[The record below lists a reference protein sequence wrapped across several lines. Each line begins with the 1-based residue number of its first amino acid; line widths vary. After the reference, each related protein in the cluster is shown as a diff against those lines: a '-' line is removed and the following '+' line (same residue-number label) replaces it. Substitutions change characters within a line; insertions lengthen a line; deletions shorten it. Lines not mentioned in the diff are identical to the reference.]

1 MAIITF
7 VNNRKEESGKTM
19 SLVAIATNMSIE
31 YNNKILIISTTNRE
45 DKIKNC
51 YFKDVEVKKIRKGIF
66 GMNSSALDT
75 ENGIEGIAKMLRS
88 NKLTP
93 EMVTNYTKVVFKD
106 RLEILLGTEKKEND
120 DKKEITDEYVEIIN
134 IANKYYDKV
143 LVDLDYNLS
152 EDIRNRIIDNSDVV
166 VVNSSQ
172 GLKSIDK
179 LKKDKQNSTMLQSP
193 RTLILI
199 GKYDSSSKY
208 NVKNITRYLEE
219 KKQVQSIPYNTLFF
233 EASEEAQVPDLFLKL
248 RKLSD
253 TDDINMVFINE
264 VKRASESIIYKLQE
278 IEARMI

>member
-75 ENGIEGIAKMLRS
+75 ENGIEGITKMLRS

-179 LKKDKQNSTMLQSP
+179 LKKDKQNNTMLQSP